1 MTTMLVDRAS
11 LYPLRSIKLFTFGCT
26 LAVVL
31 MTFQY
36 EHKLRL
42 FNSPRLILTLP
53 ALSLISICG
62 FGAVFVCFLKALIGL
77 LYPMFITTID
87 QTFFSEQNDN
97 IIRKSQVCKSIV
109 IFVGINHLC
118 AKIPFQSDL
127 HFTLTLAFLC
137 VAFWWWF
144 DRTKVTFVFASLVS
158 FILTMTTEILL
169 RAGAFEYT
177 YSDFY
182 LKTCVPCLTFAGAIL
197 VAQITKLL
205 SQPDQSSSI
214 TITNENFSEQEHV
227 KSE

>member
-1 MTTMLVDRAS
+1 MTTMLVDS
-11 LYPLRSIKLFTFGCT
+11 ISSYSLRSIKLFTFGCT

-42 FNSPRLILTLP
+42 FNSPRLMLTLP

-62 FGAVFVCFLKALIGL
+62 FGAALVGL
-77 LYPMFITTID
+77 VYPMFITTID
-87 QTFFSEQNDN
+87 QTSFPEYNDN

-109 IFVGINHLC
+109 IFVGINHLS

-137 VAFWWWF
+137 IAFWWWF
-144 DRTKVTFVFASLVS
+144 DRTIITFIFSIFVS
-158 FILTMTTEILL
+158 FILTMITEILL
-169 RAGAFEYT
+169 RSGALQYT

-197 VAQITKLL
+197 TIQITKLL
-205 SQPDQSSSI
+205 SQPDQPLSTMDNSH
-214 TITNENFSEQEHV
+214 EQEHV
-227 KSE
+227 KNE

>member
-1 MTTMLVDRAS
+1 MLVGSAS
-11 LYPLRSIKLFTFGCT
+11 SCSSRSLKLFTFGCT

-42 FNSPRLILTLP
+42 FNFPRLMLTLP

-62 FGAVFVCFLKALIGL
+62 FGAALVGL
-77 LYPMFITTID
+77 LYPMVITTINR
-87 QTFFSEQNDN
+87 TPFLEYKDN
-97 IIRKSQVCKSIV
+97 TIRKSQVCKSLV

-118 AKIPFQSDL
+118 AKIPFRSDL

-144 DRTKVTFVFASLVS
+144 DRSIITFVFSIIVS
-158 FILTMTTEILL
+158 FILTMITEILL
-169 RAGAFEYT
+169 RAGALQYT

-197 VAQITKLL
+197 TIQITKLL
-205 SQPDQSSSI
+205 SQPGQSSSSSTSDI
-214 TITNENFSEQEHV
+214 PNEQEHV
-227 KSE
+227 KTE